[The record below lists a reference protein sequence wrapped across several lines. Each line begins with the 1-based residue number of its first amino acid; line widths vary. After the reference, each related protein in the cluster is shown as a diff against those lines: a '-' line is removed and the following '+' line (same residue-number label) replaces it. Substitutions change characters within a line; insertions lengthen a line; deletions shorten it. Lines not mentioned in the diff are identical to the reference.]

1 MRSLFGTVVAL
12 ILVAAMPANAIPKG
26 IDLVQ
31 DCRDGADAVE
41 RARCEAYV
49 SGFISGS
56 QASYNGRF
64 FNQWRYGDS
73 KWCVEETVSDA
84 EIIAAFEKYAKEHTS
99 ELHFPAPT
107 LLGKALSVTYPC
119 R

>member
-1 MRSLFGTVVAL
+1 MAE
-12 ILVAAMPANAIPKG
+12 IPKAR
-26 IDLVQ
+26 DLAH
-31 DCRDGADAVE
+31 DCRVGSDGAE

-73 KWCVEETVSDA
+73 KWCLEDA
-84 EIIAAFEKYAKEHTS
+84 VTDADIVAAFLGYAQGHTS
-99 ELHFPAPT
+99 ELHFPAAT
-107 LLGKALSVTYPC
+107 ALAKALAATYPC